1 MSGPKVINLEAVRRR
16 QQRQSSAR
24 LRELHDLVREWQT
37 AMGRA
42 GLLTDELAA
51 EAEVLLARLE
61 TVRRDEQWGALL
73 GELSPRLEFFRSG
86 IAGANE
92 HAIKSAAARRQR
104 RQRVRLSAITIQ
116 REWQATNRPLPPELN
131 EIICA
136 SDTDEESELR
146 RLEILV
152 QESFRKL
159 EVPVAPEASNPA
171 RQELAGALRDA
182 ANPAQS
188 LSEWLAVQTRENP
201 AGRAKSDRLVL
212 ALAELELRA
221 PVELAAPLIEKAG
234 GIAFE
239 PQSERRALLTDSLLL
254 EADELC
260 RSIREREE
268 AGRMV
273 RETVAALEPFQTAEA
288 DAWRE
293 RLTAALKNPSPAAA
307 RELATAADG
316 WISQEA
322 EREDGVLRR
331 EAVLKGLAALGYEVR
346 ENMAAAWAENGRIVV
361 SKPSDPGYGVELAAP
376 LASAAVQVRVV
387 AFDSPGRGAVHAQ
400 RDREMEHTWCG
411 EHQRLGE
418 LLAADGFNA
427 TLQHAVPAGELPV
440 KVVPRREGE
449 HREVR
454 NVPSSADRLR
464 RAKRADE

>member
-1 MSGPKVINLEAVRRR
+1 VSGPKVINLEAVRRR
-16 QQRQSSAR
+16 QQRQSTAR
-24 LRELHDLVREWQT
+24 LRELHDLVREWQA

-42 GLLTDELAA
+42 GLLTDELAG

-61 TVRRDEQWGALL
+61 TMRQDEEWGELV

-86 IAGANE
+86 IIDANE
-92 HAIKSAAARRQR
+92 HAIEGAAARRQR
-104 RQRVRLSAITIQ
+104 RQRVKLSAITIQ
-116 REWQATNRPLPPELN
+116 REWQATNRPVPSELN

-136 SDTDEESELR
+136 SDTAEESELR

-159 EVPVAPEASNPA
+159 EIPVAPETTNPA
-171 RQELAGALRDA
+171 RRELAAALRDA
-182 ANPAQS
+182 AAPSQS
-188 LSEWLAVQTRENP
+188 LSEWLAVHTRENP
-201 AGRAKSDRLVL
+201 AGRAKSDRLVR

-221 PVELAAPLIEKAG
+221 PAEMAAPLIEKAG
-234 GIAFE
+234 RIAFE
-239 PQSERRALLTDSLLL
+239 PQSQRRALLTDSLLL

-260 RSIREREE
+260 RSIRDRED
-268 AGRMV
+268 AARMV
-273 RETVAALEPFQTAEA
+273 RETVAALEPFQTTEA

-307 RELATAADG
+307 RDLATAAQV
-316 WISQEA
+316 WVSQEA
-322 EREDGVLRR
+322 AREEGILRR

-361 SKPSDPGYGVELAAP
+361 RKPSDPDYGVELAAP
-376 LASAAVQVRVV
+376 SASIAVQARVV

-400 RDREMEHTWCG
+400 RDREVEHTWCG
-411 EHQRLGE
+411 EYQRLGE

-440 KVVPRREGE
+440 KVVPRRDAE
-449 HREVR
+449 HREAR
-454 NVPSSADRLR
+454 NVPAPADHLR